1 MLEPTVAFTLLE
13 DACEMTTIGRL
24 EAMWTLIEE
33 RRNDLYPLVHA
44 SNMQRS
50 RLSLL
55 RVTSG
60 LLRRLSRT
68 LDTVLCGRILLFLAF
83 ILPLSERSGVNVT
96 GLINTENASI
106 YDGQGEDASLIETA
120 AGWKPPPPKA
130 LPVRVT
136 AATAALQ
143 APVEIPT
150 VDGRFHVEAVAQ
162 AVSAAFKAAENGNS
176 ADSPLFYRAFWRLQ
190 HFLYKPASAQASPES
205 WSLFVGSTRAVL
217 RAFEKEDQDAGIA
230 RSIAD
235 AVKIDNS
242 LPALPSKS
250 AEVEEGEEGETTL
263 KPASTKPQ
271 AIQTPSMPPA
281 IPTLSAVTVSPL
293 DHDLGFERYKP
304 EESSSHAPIG
314 QKPLSS
320 GGVLFD
326 IKYLTSP
333 SLLSLELKDQSLR
346 RHVILQLL
354 IGMQFF
360 LFPRKVAI
368 PPPGATP
375 AVVATVVAANNAAA
389 IMFATVQNDLA
400 PLRDLCYI
408 LLRRTQPDGPVFVR
422 SISSV
427 LAREV
432 YWQNWK
438 AGGALSFEKSS
449 TNPRQAAPES
459 SALSSID
466 ETTAIG
472 LKRAR
477 SGQAIAQGS
486 TSAAAARRNR
496 FGPLGSSQRPSQ
508 RPLNWASI
516 GLSRP
521 LLDVCRDPIRAV
533 RPQLLA
539 YIVPLR
545 VALDYRTGI
554 EEEFSP
560 AKDRLYVWR
569 GLRLFAMEN
578 LEAFFEISQGKSFG
592 DAVVSA
598 LKISIPE
605 RPKKDVLKEEE
616 VTTTKIETTDEVN
629 SKMDMTE
636 EASGSKGEVS
646 AVSADGPTEVGEA
659 DVHPGGIP

>member
-1 MLEPTVAFTLLE
+1 MMVMIVFLIFIWKWIDQINILKMLYRF
-13 DACEMTTIGRL
+13 IY
-24 EAMWTLIEE
+24 LII
-33 RRNDLYPLVHA
+33 NIFQMIMLVWYVYF
-44 SNMQRS
+44 NFCM
-50 RLSLL
+50 
-55 RVTSG
+55 
-60 LLRRLSRT
+60 
-68 LDTVLCGRILLFLAF
+68 
-83 ILPLSERSGVNVT
+83 
-96 GLINTENASI
+96 
-106 YDGQGEDASLIETA
+106 
-120 AGWKPPPPKA
+120 
-130 LPVRVT
+130 
-136 AATAALQ
+136 
-143 APVEIPT
+143 
-150 VDGRFHVEAVAQ
+150 
-162 AVSAAFKAAENGNS
+162 
-176 ADSPLFYRAFWRLQ
+176 
-190 HFLYKPASAQASPES
+190 
-205 WSLFVGSTRAVL
+205 
-217 RAFEKEDQDAGIA
+217 
-230 RSIAD
+230 
-235 AVKIDNS
+235 
-242 LPALPSKS
+242 
-250 AEVEEGEEGETTL
+250 
-263 KPASTKPQ
+263 
-271 AIQTPSMPPA
+271 
-281 IPTLSAVTVSPL
+281 
-293 DHDLGFERYKP
+293 
-304 EESSSHAPIG
+304 
-314 QKPLSS
+314 
-320 GGVLFD
+320 
-326 IKYLTSP
+326 
-333 SLLSLELKDQSLR
+333 
-346 RHVILQLL
+346 

-569 GLRLFAMEN
+569 GLRF
-578 LEAFFEISQGKSFG
+578 
-592 DAVVSA
+592 
-598 LKISIPE
+598 PE
-605 RPKKDVLKEEE
+605 RSFV
-616 VTTTKIETTDEVN
+616 I
-629 SKMDMTE
+629 
-636 EASGSKGEVS
+636 GECAQLS
-646 AVSADGPTEVGEA
+646 VGF
-659 DVHPGGIP
+659 DSWYG